1 MNLNKYLIITVV
13 FLAVALF
20 YVFRCMYIPER
31 DKAILY
37 GQKIEA
43 YNVTIKEINNAA
55 METGKSKSKLKEVE
69 RKSEEAN
76 SWANVNV
83 PANIVAVVQD
93 AYRRANKD

>member
-1 MNLNKYLIITVV
+1 MSLNKYLMLAVI

-20 YVFRCMYIPER
+20 YVFRYMYIPER
-31 DKAILY
+31 DKAVLY

-55 METGKSKSKLKEVE
+55 METSKSKSKLKEVE
-69 RKSEEAN
+69 RKSEEAS

-83 PANIVAVVQD
+83 PANIVGVVQD

>member
-1 MNLNKYLIITVV
+1 MSMNKYLAITVI

-55 METGKSKSKLKEVE
+55 METSKSKSKLKEVE
-69 RKSEEAN
+69 RKSEEAG

-83 PANIVAVVQD
+83 PANIVSVVQD

>member
-1 MNLNKYLIITVV
+1 MNLNKYLIITVI

-43 YNVTIKEINNAA
+43 YDVTIKKINNAA
-55 METGKSKSKLKEVE
+55 METSKSKSRLKEVE
-69 RKSEEAN
+69 RKSEEVS

-83 PANIVAVVQD
+83 PANVVGVVQD
-93 AYRRANKD
+93 AYRRANKN